1 MEPGSFNSDA
11 LATTALSWLNLAFSP
26 GAVAVPGELGAGL
39 RGMGWLGSL
48 PLRGA
53 AFGLGCSGH
62 PGKRLGGWQRAACD
76 AERTWD
82 ASPEFSLA
90 RGPDLRVAFCC
101 R

>member
-1 MEPGSFNSDA
+1 
-11 LATTALSWLNLAFSP
+11 LSA
-26 GAVAVPGELGAGL
+26 GAGRCRFVARL
-39 RGMGWLGSL
+39 AVWVVLLIVEGRGGALGL
-48 PLRGA
+48 WA
-53 AFGLGCSGH
+53 
-62 PGKRLGGWQRAACD
+62 WAACD